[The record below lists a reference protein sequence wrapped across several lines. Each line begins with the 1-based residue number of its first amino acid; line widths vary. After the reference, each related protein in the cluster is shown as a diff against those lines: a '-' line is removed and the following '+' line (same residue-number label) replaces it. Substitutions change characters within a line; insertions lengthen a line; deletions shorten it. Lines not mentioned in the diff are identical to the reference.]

1 MYCIKNLENNRLS
14 TQLEQ
19 ERKVNIGGNN
29 LQKLSLFNGMQGTF
43 QILSVI
49 LVGQCPFSLSH
60 LAIPLFHTG

>member
-1 MYCIKNLENNRLS
+1 MYCIKNLENNRFS
-14 TQLEQ
+14 TQQEQ

>member
-14 TQLEQ
+14 TQQEQ

-43 QILSVI
+43 QNLSVI
-49 LVGQCPFSLSH
+49 LLGKCPFSPSH

>member
-1 MYCIKNLENNRLS
+1 MYRIKNLENNRLS
-14 TQLEQ
+14 TQQEQ

-49 LVGQCPFSLSH
+49 LVGQCPFSLPH